1 MDNREFEKTFS
12 SIKQDMEAD
21 EGSAQP
27 GQGRTIPN
35 RNARQAQGQKN
46 TRKRT
51 SKKQRRVRIVMVVI
65 LAILL
70 IALSV
75 FALKSCSG
83 DSSLSGTWRIDDT
96 TVYEFDGKGS
106 GVLHTSLNDYAF
118 TYTVEDDTLRIDFAS
133 SAATDTT
140 YQYSIKGNTLT
151 FERGGETY
159 KLTKD

>member
-1 MDNREFEKTFS
+1 MDDKEFEETLAFVKR
-12 SIKQDMEAD
+12 KLRDDEAVNQKR
-21 EGSAQP
+21 APQ
-27 GQGRTIPN
+27 QTH
-35 RNARQAQGQKN
+35 AKN
-46 TRKRT
+46 TVRRSRNKRKMQR
-51 SKKQRRVRIVMVVI
+51 KKRLRVLLTGLAAVLLIVLII
-65 LAILL
+65 LA
-70 IALSV
+70 V
-75 FALKSCSG
+75 KSCSA
-83 DSSLSGTWRIDDT
+83 DTSLAGTWRIDDT

-118 TYTVEDDTLRIDFAS
+118 TYTVEDDTLHIDFAS

>member
-1 MDNREFEKTFS
+1 MDDKEFEETLASVKREL
-12 SIKQDMEAD
+12 KDDEAVNQKR
-21 EGSAQP
+21 APQ
-27 GQGRTIPN
+27 QTH
-35 RNARQAQGQKN
+35 AKN
-46 TRKRT
+46 TVRRSRNKRKMQR
-51 SKKQRRVRIVMVVI
+51 KKRLRVLLTGLAAVLLIVLII
-65 LAILL
+65 LA
-70 IALSV
+70 V
-75 FALKSCSG
+75 KSCSG
-83 DSSLSGTWRIDDT
+83 DTSLAGTWRIDDA

>member
-1 MDNREFEKTFS
+1 MDDKEFEETLAFVKR
-12 SIKQDMEAD
+12 KLRDDEAVNQKR
-21 EGSAQP
+21 APQ
-27 GQGRTIPN
+27 QTHT
-35 RNARQAQGQKN
+35 RNTVRRSRNK
-46 TRKRT
+46 RKMQR
-51 SKKQRRVRIVMVVI
+51 KKRLRVLLTGLAAVLLIVLII
-65 LAILL
+65 LA
-70 IALSV
+70 V
-75 FALKSCSG
+75 KSCSA
-83 DSSLSGTWRIDDT
+83 DTSLAGTWRIDDT

-133 SAATDTT
+133 SAATDTA